1 MSEVATVN
9 PDEIV
14 NSGKEK
20 GNARWLLK
28 YAALFLGELRDGLTM
43 INMQSAFLI
52 VSKNYQEK
60 QAGILFFVFGMAQF
74 LFQTPAGYIMD
85 YSDKKIAWLSFAAVA
100 TTCLTIFTAIFAED
114 DGGNLGLMILVKLLQ
129 GAVTAMIPPGLNSI
143 TQGIVG
149 AVGMTEQVS
158 INEMMNHMGTA
169 ILVLV
174 GSLVAFALYP
184 DIGILFIVSPIA
196 CIAFLYF
203 ISRINPKDIDHDAAR
218 GLTLESKENAP
229 SSPLSATSADA
240 TNSGDSV
247 STLGKKAIQT
257 QPSFSFFGAQKSPE
271 GESGAL
277 KADSPFQIL
286 RDPVLLLFILVCF
299 LFHTANGTVLPL
311 CMQSLAIGSGRSGIL
326 MSGLCIIIAQTFMVM
341 SAKICGTYSKVY
353 GRKTLFLIGLFSVP
367 IRCLILTF
375 LIGLRDESGGS
386 PFLQTLILS
395 TQVLDGVG
403 AGVFGT
409 MYILVTSDISG
420 GTGRFSL
427 TLGLT
432 TAAMS
437 IGGTVSGYLGQAL
450 AQDLGY
456 KQAFFILAFL
466 SLVPAVLYLTC
477 MPETLPELSNGN
489 ETAQNMASIQ
499 EEEEQDPK
507 TWTSEENSK
516 PVTKFVELV

>member
-1 MSEVATVN
+1 
-9 PDEIV
+9 
-14 NSGKEK
+14 
-20 GNARWLLK
+20 
-28 YAALFLGELRDGLTM
+28 
-43 INMQSAFLI
+43 
-52 VSKNYQEK
+52 
-60 QAGILFFVFGMAQF
+60 
-74 LFQTPAGYIMD
+74 
-85 YSDKKIAWLSFAAVA
+85 
-100 TTCLTIFTAIFAED
+100 
-114 DGGNLGLMILVKLLQ
+114 
-129 GAVTAMIPPGLNSI
+129 
-143 TQGIVG
+143 
-149 AVGMTEQVS
+149 
-158 INEMMNHMGTA
+158 MNHMGTA
-169 ILVLV
+169 ILVLA
-174 GSLVAFALYP
+174 GSLIAFALYP
-184 DIGILFIVSPIA
+184 DIGILFVVSPIA
-196 CIAFLYF
+196 CVAFLYF

-218 GLTLESKENAP
+218 GLTLETKENTPTSQP
-229 SSPLSATSADA
+229 SQRS
-240 TNSGDSV
+240 TNDGDSV
-247 STLGKKAIQT
+247 STSGNNKKAIQT
-257 QPSFSFFGAQKSPE
+257 QPSFNFFGGQKTPE
-271 GESGAL
+271 EESEAL

-367 IRCLILTF
+367 IRCIILTF

-403 AGVFGT
+403 AGIFGT

-477 MPETLPELSNGN
+477 MPETLPKLSNGD

-516 PVTKFVELV
+516 PATKYVELV